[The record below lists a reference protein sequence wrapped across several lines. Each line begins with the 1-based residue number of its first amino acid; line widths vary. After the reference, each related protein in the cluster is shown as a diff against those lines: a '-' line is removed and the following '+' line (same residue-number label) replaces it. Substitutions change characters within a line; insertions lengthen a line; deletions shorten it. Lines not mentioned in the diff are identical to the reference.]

1 MDLVAVQHDEIAAMR
16 TEKLDSVRV
25 SLLPS
30 FHVHLAHQAEA
41 YAITDGQS
49 RVGYVLLLVEHRE
62 GHDHVT
68 LVEAYLTSPYRDRYE
83 DVVELVR
90 ERFEPRAFLAR
101 SDDCVFTTAL
111 IAEGLPMEASMTVM
125 VARAAFPPGVFE
137 GLQLAPLD
145 YAYLQA
151 AHDLFLHVRGVQQ
164 APTYAELEAEMESDR
179 VNVLTDHG
187 EPVGLVVEEESQ
199 SPGYRMFDIMAPH
212 ASVEAQVWA
221 LRTAGLAAERE
232 GLTGAAV
239 IDARDVPRQ
248 QVFRAAG
255 YYTVA
260 SYLLFYDPES
270 GRPSVPTIERAQLQ
284 QMIESGET
292 FHLVDVL
299 GEDHWKRSHLPG
311 ATWVDFR
318 SLTQQARKRFKKNE
332 RIVVYCNNY
341 T

>member
-16 TEKLDSVRV
+16 TEKLSTIRV
-25 SLLPS
+25 PLLPS
-30 FHVHLAHQAEA
+30 FHAHLVHQAEA
-41 YAITDGQS
+41 YAVIDGPS
-49 RVGYVLLLVEHRE
+49 RVGYVLLLVEQHE
-62 GHDHVT
+62 SHDHVT
-68 LVEAYLTSPYRDRYE
+68 LVEAYLTSPFRDRYE

-101 SDDCVFTTAL
+101 SDDCVFTASL

-125 VARAAFPPGVFE
+125 VARAAFPPGMVE
-137 GLQLAPLD
+137 GLQLVPLD

-151 AHDLFLHVRGVQQ
+151 AHDLLLHVRGVQQ
-164 APTYAELEAEMESDR
+164 APTYAELEAEMETDR
-179 VNVLTDHG
+179 IDVLTDHG
-187 EPVGLVVEEESQ
+187 EPVGLVVQEESQ
-199 SPGYRMFDIMAPH
+199 SHGYRLFDIVAPH
-212 ASVEAQVWA
+212 AAIEAQVWA
-221 LRTAGLAAERE
+221 LRTAGLVAEHE

-239 IDARDVPRQ
+239 IDARDTHRQ
-248 QVFRAAG
+248 RVFRAAG

-260 SYLLFYDPES
+260 SYLLFYDPEA

-318 SLTQQARKRFKKNE
+318 SLTRQARRRFKKDE
-332 RIVVYCNNY
+332 RIVVYCNGY

>member
-25 SLLPS
+25 PLQPS

-41 YAITDGQS
+41 YVITDGPG
-49 RVGYVLLLVEHRE
+49 RVGYVLLLTEHHE

-101 SDDCVFTTAL
+101 SDDCVFTAAL
-111 IAEGLPMEASMTVM
+111 IAEGLPMEASMSVM
-125 VARAAFPPGVFE
+125 VARAAFPPGVVE
-137 GLQLAPLD
+137 GLQLVPLD

-199 SPGYRMFDIMAPH
+199 SAGYRLFDIMSPH
-212 ASVEAQVWA
+212 AAVEAQVWA
-221 LRTAGLAAERE
+221 LRTAGLVAERE

-239 IDARDVPRQ
+239 IDARDVRRQ

-260 SYLLFYDPES
+260 SYLLFYDPEV

-318 SLTQQARKRFKKNE
+318 SLTREARRRFKKDE
-332 RIVVYCNNY
+332 RIVVYCNSY